1 MICFW
6 VTKYPKNQR
15 LKTIAILIYSWC
27 YYLGKAWK
35 GQIVSFL
42 FIVTWGW
49 NCMWLHFLTTYMS
62 GSWYWLWSGSPEGSV
77 TQTLSTWLFGFTT
90 WQLCPR
96 EEYHQK
102 DQVKGSHVAFDDLVM
117 KVTQYHFYDR
127 SRLIQ
132 IQITWLLPLNVST
145 KLQEK
150 QMGWDALVWSSLKM
164 TSCLTEEKQCKIS
177 ISFIVLTGQNWN
189 LRQKNRPSPS
199 KPTGF

>member
-1 MICFW
+1 MVLFRQGLERTDCLIPSHCHLRLESY
-6 VTKYPKNQR
+6 VTSLPHH
-15 LKTIAILIYSWC
+15 
-27 YYLGKAWK
+27 
-35 GQIVSFL
+35 
-42 FIVTWGW
+42 
-49 NCMWLHFLTTYMS
+49 LH
-62 GSWYWLWSGSPEGSV
+62 V
-77 TQTLSTWLFGFTT
+77 
-90 WQLCPR
+90 WQLILALVWVPWGNCDPNTFYVTSWLR
-96 EEYHQK
+96 HNMAAVSQGRISPK

-117 KVTQYHFYDR
+117 KVTQYHFYHR

-150 QMGWDALVWSSLKM
+150 QMGWDALVWSSLKT

-189 LRQKNRPSPS
+189 LRQKNGPSPS